1 MRRKTVT
8 IRTMKNNLFTYCK
21 QHKLLLGGALVI
33 WLLLCMVLT
42 PVYTTVTLNFAED
55 PSGEYIT
62 TVYAGP
68 RQHVRPSDAKSRV
81 INSGAA
87 RISFF
92 DIRYGNHCSLKRI
105 DPLDRAYDAGPLTL
119 ESLTI
124 RQNGILTIKLEG
136 AQLQNCLTGN
146 EHIRLL
152 EGEGFT
158 FEVTGEDP
166 QLLPTAELEAMYGRF
181 RFPVFLV
188 GFFAFG
194 GGLILLLALY
204 LWLYREMSGA
214 SKGQRIAACLFA
226 AGLLGAVFTCVYTGL
241 RSPFWLNPDEYDV
254 KAAVNYYFTHFM
266 PPDIRSD
273 IINDSFP
280 VYGTSRHFEWNL
292 FYFYAAKLG
301 QFFADPALQM
311 RLFSLIIFTVM
322 AGITLKNIRRHYA
335 LLFVLLLT
343 PQVWYIFSYST
354 SDALDFFA
362 GFLSLYELLEEN
374 SMLNRL
380 LREPYRRR
388 HILYYG
394 LLSVLFI
401 HLLWAKASFYPI
413 LVFLFLILLIRLVH
427 REKEER
433 GTLLR
438 KYLILVGLTL
448 GIFVVRYMITDYP
461 YYGFDKLGAVIEVT
475 ERHAEY
481 GYKPSTPPIL
491 QAYSMS
497 FFGKGITLGELLTKY
512 EFHKNLFRTFA
523 GFFGSYAFG
532 EGNWYYIFMGL
543 LYVLLLGWITW
554 RFIRMK
560 SRQRWQEYGAVMF
573 CCFLQ
578 YALIVFN
585 SWFIDF
591 QPQGR
596 YLLPILFFFTYLIA
610 RTEQPEKDRLLRGI
624 LICTCLMSLFAFWH
638 VGVPNLVPDRV
649 ILP

>member
-1 MRRKTVT
+1 
-8 IRTMKNNLFTYCK
+8 MKKKWYNCSK
-21 QHKLLLGGALVI
+21 QYKLLLGGALVL
-33 WLLLCMVLT
+33 WLLVCILLT
-42 PVYTTVTLNFAED
+42 PVYTTVTLDFADD

-68 RQHVRPSDAKSRV
+68 RSHVRASDAKSRV
-81 INSGAA
+81 INSGTA
-87 RISFF
+87 RISFL
-92 DIRYGNHCSLKRI
+92 DVRYGKHCALKRI
-105 DPLDRAYDAGPLTL
+105 DPLDREYESGPLTVQRM
-119 ESLTI
+119 TV
-124 RQNGILTIKLEG
+124 RQNGFLTIDLNEE
-136 AQLQNCLTGN
+136 QLRRFFTGN
-146 EHIRLL
+146 DQVRFTAED
-152 EGEGFT
+152 GFT
-158 FEVTGEDP
+158 FEVTGGDP
-166 QLLPTAELEAMYGRF
+166 QLLPTEEFQALYRQF
-181 RFPVFLV
+181 RFPVFFM
-188 GFFAFG
+188 GFLG
-194 GGLILLLALY
+194 SSLIWLLLLGLS
-204 LWLYREMSGA
+204 LWLYQETKNA
-214 SKGQRIAACLFA
+214 SLGGRVASYLFA
-226 AGLLGAVFTCVYTGL
+226 AGLVGAVLTCIYTGL

-273 IINDSFP
+273 VINDSFP

-301 QFFADPALQM
+301 QFFVDPTVRM
-311 RLFSLIIFTVM
+311 RLFSLLIFTVM
-322 AGITLKNIRRHYA
+322 AGITLKNIRKHYA

-343 PQVWYIFSYST
+343 PQVWYIFSYAT

-362 GFLSLYELLEEN
+362 GFLSLYEILEEN

-380 LREPYRRR
+380 LREPYHRR

-413 LVFLFLILLIRLVH
+413 LVFLFLILLIRLLH
-427 REKEER
+427 QEKKER
-433 GTLLR
+433 GALLR

-448 GIFVVRYMITDYP
+448 GIFVIRYMITDYP
-461 YYGFDKLGAVIEVT
+461 YYGFDKLRVVIEVT
-475 ERHAEY
+475 ERRADF
-481 GYKPSTPPIL
+481 GYKPSTPPIE

-532 EGNWYYIFMGL
+532 EGDWYYILMGG
-543 LYVLLLGWITW
+543 LYLILLGWLTW
-554 RFIRMK
+554 RFIQMK
-560 SRQRWQEYGAVMF
+560 DKQKWQEYGAAAF

-596 YLLPILFFFTYLIA
+596 YLLPILFFISYLIS
-610 RTEQPEKDRLLRGI
+610 RINRSKEDKVLRG
-624 LICTCLMSLFAFWH
+624 LLVCTCLLSLFAFWH
-638 VGVPNLVPDRV
+638 VGIPNLVPDQV

>member
-8 IRTMKNNLFTYCK
+8 IRIMKKNQFINYK
-21 QHKLLLGGALVI
+21 QHKLLLGGAMVI
-33 WLLLCMVLT
+33 WLLLCMVFT
-42 PVYTTVTLNFAED
+42 PIYTTVTLELAED

-62 TVYAGP
+62 TIYAGP
-68 RQHVRPSDAKSRV
+68 RENIRPSDAKSRV
-81 INSGAA
+81 INSGTA
-87 RISFF
+87 RISFL
-92 DIRYGNHCSLKRI
+92 DVRYGGHCSLKRI
-105 DPLDRAYDAGPLTL
+105 DPLDRAYDNGPVTL
-119 ESLTI
+119 KSLTV
-124 RQNGILTIKLEG
+124 RQNGILTIRLEG
-136 AQLQNCLTGN
+136 EQLRSYFTGN
-146 EHIRLL
+146 EHVRLL
-152 EGEGFT
+152 EGGFT

-166 QLLPTAELEAMYGRF
+166 QLLPTAEFQALYRQF
-181 RFPVFLV
+181 RFPVFVPGCL
-188 GFFAFG
+188 GFG
-194 GGLILLLALY
+194 MILLLLGGLC
-204 LWLYREMSGA
+204 LWLCRETGRVSRGE
-214 SKGQRIAACLFA
+214 RIAAFLFA
-226 AGLLGAVFTCVYTGL
+226 AGLMGAVFTCIYTGL

-254 KAAVNYYFTHFM
+254 KAAVNYYFTHWM

-273 IINDSFP
+273 AISDSFP

-292 FYFYAAKLG
+292 FYFYTAKLG
-301 QFFADPALQM
+301 QFFTDPTVRM
-311 RLFSLIIFTVM
+311 RLFSLVIFTVM
-322 AGITLKNIRRHYA
+322 AGITLKNIRKHYA
-335 LLFVLLLT
+335 LLLVLLLT

-380 LREPYRRR
+380 LREPYGRR

-394 LLSVLFI
+394 LLSILFI
-401 HLLWAKASFYPI
+401 HLMWAKASFYPI
-413 LVFLFLILLIRLVH
+413 LVFLFLILLIRLLH
-427 REKEER
+427 QEKKAR
-433 GTLLR
+433 GALLR
-438 KYLILVGLTL
+438 KYLILAGLTL
-448 GIFVVRYMITDYP
+448 GIFVIRYLITDYP

-475 ERHAEY
+475 ERQAEY
-481 GYKPSTPPIL
+481 GYKPSTPPIE

-532 EGNWYYIFMGL
+532 EGNWYYLLMGL
-543 LYVLLLGWITW
+543 LYLSLLGWITV

-560 SRQRWQEYGAVMF
+560 DRQKWQEYAAVMF

-596 YLLPILFFFTYLIA
+596 YLLPVLFFVSYLTA
-610 RTEQPEKDRLLRGI
+610 RTERPEKDRFLRGI
-624 LICTCLMSLFAFWH
+624 LVCTCLLSLFAFWH
-638 VGVPNLVPDRV
+638 VGVPNLIPDRV

>member
-1 MRRKTVT
+1 MKT
-8 IRTMKNNLFTYCK
+8 NLITYCK
-21 QHKLLLGGALVI
+21 QHKLLLGGALAL
-33 WLLLCMVLT
+33 WLLLCLICT
-42 PVYTTVTLNFAED
+42 PVYTTVTLTFAQD

-68 RQHVRPSDAKSRV
+68 RQHVRPADAKSRV
-81 INSGAA
+81 INSGTA
-87 RISFF
+87 RISFL
-92 DIRYGNHCSLKRI
+92 DLSYGSHCSLKRI
-105 DPLDRAYDAGPLTL
+105 DPLDRAYDNGSLTL
-119 ESLTI
+119 ESLTV
-124 RQNGILTIKLEG
+124 RRNGIVTIYLEG
-136 AQLQNCLTGN
+136 AELRSYFTGN
-146 EHIRLL
+146 DQVRLL
-152 EGEGFT
+152 EDQGFT

-166 QLLPTAELEAMYGRF
+166 QLLPTKDFEALYRQF
-181 RFPVFLV
+181 HFPVFLI
-188 GFFAFG
+188 GFLAFG
-194 GGLILLLALY
+194 GLLLL
-204 LWLYREMSGA
+204 LGLLCVWLYREMGNA
-214 SKGQRIAACLFA
+214 SKGQRMAAYLFA
-226 AGLLGAVFTCVYTGL
+226 AGLLGAVFTCIYTGL

-273 IINDSFP
+273 IISDSFP

-292 FYFYAAKLG
+292 FYLYAAKVG
-301 QFFADPALQM
+301 QFFSDPTLRM
-311 RLFSLIIFTVM
+311 RLFSLVIFALM
-322 AGITLKNIRRHYA
+322 AGIALKNIRKHYA

-380 LREPYRRR
+380 LREPYERR

-394 LLSVLFI
+394 LLSILFI

-413 LVFLFLILLIRLVH
+413 LVFLFLILLIRLLH
-427 REKEER
+427 QEKRER
-433 GTLLR
+433 GALFR

-448 GIFVVRYMITDYP
+448 GIFVIRYMITDYP
-461 YYGFDKLGAVIEVT
+461 YYGFNKLGVVIEVT
-475 ERHAEY
+475 ERQAEY
-481 GYKPSTPPIL
+481 GYKPSTPPIE

-497 FFGKGITLGELLTKY
+497 FFGKGITLGELLTQY

-532 EGNWYYIFMGL
+532 EGNWYYILMGL
-543 LYVLLLGWITW
+543 FYAALLGWITW
-554 RFIRMK
+554 RFVRMRD
-560 SRQRWQEYGAVMF
+560 RQKWQEYGAVMF

-596 YLLPILFFFTYLIA
+596 YLLPVLFFVSYLIA
-610 RTEQPEKDRLLRGI
+610 RTDQPEKDRLLRGI
-624 LICTCLMSLFAFWH
+624 LVCTCLLSLFAFWH

>member
-1 MRRKTVT
+1 MVKDF
-8 IRTMKNNLFTYCK
+8 MKKKWYNCSK
-21 QHKLLLGGALVI
+21 QYKLLLGGALVL
-33 WLLLCMVLT
+33 WLLVCILLT
-42 PVYTTVTLNFAED
+42 PVYTTVTLDFADD

-68 RQHVRPSDAKSRV
+68 RSHVRASDAKSRV
-81 INSGAA
+81 INSGTA
-87 RISFF
+87 RISFL
-92 DIRYGNHCSLKRI
+92 DVRYGKHCALKRI
-105 DPLDRAYDAGPLTL
+105 DPLDREYESGPLTVQRM
-119 ESLTI
+119 TV
-124 RQNGILTIKLEG
+124 RQNGFLTIDLNEE
-136 AQLQNCLTGN
+136 QLRRFFTGN
-146 EHIRLL
+146 DQVRFTAED
-152 EGEGFT
+152 GFT
-158 FEVTGEDP
+158 FEVTGGDP
-166 QLLPTAELEAMYGRF
+166 QLLPTEEFQALYRQF
-181 RFPVFLV
+181 RFPVFFM
-188 GFFAFG
+188 GFLG
-194 GGLILLLALY
+194 SSLIWLLLLGLS
-204 LWLYREMSGA
+204 LWLYQETKNA
-214 SKGQRIAACLFA
+214 SLGGRVASYLFA
-226 AGLLGAVFTCVYTGL
+226 AGLVGAVLTCIYTGL

-273 IINDSFP
+273 VINDSFP

-301 QFFADPALQM
+301 QFFVDPTVRM
-311 RLFSLIIFTVM
+311 RLFSLLIFTVM
-322 AGITLKNIRRHYA
+322 AGITLKNIRKHYA

-343 PQVWYIFSYST
+343 PQVWYIFSYAT

-362 GFLSLYELLEEN
+362 GFLSLYEILEEN

-380 LREPYRRR
+380 LREPYHRR

-413 LVFLFLILLIRLVH
+413 LVFLFLILLIRLLH
-427 REKEER
+427 QEKKER
-433 GTLLR
+433 GALLR

-448 GIFVVRYMITDYP
+448 GIFVIRYMITDYP
-461 YYGFDKLGAVIEVT
+461 YYGFDKLRVVIEVT
-475 ERHAEY
+475 ERRADF
-481 GYKPSTPPIL
+481 GYKPSTPPIE

-532 EGNWYYIFMGL
+532 EGDWYYILMGG
-543 LYVLLLGWITW
+543 LYLILLGWLTW
-554 RFIRMK
+554 RFIQMK
-560 SRQRWQEYGAVMF
+560 DKQKWQEYGAAAF

-596 YLLPILFFFTYLIA
+596 YLLPILFFISYLIS
-610 RTEQPEKDRLLRGI
+610 RINRSKEDKVLRG
-624 LICTCLMSLFAFWH
+624 LLVCTCLLSLFAFWH
-638 VGVPNLVPDRV
+638 VGIPNLVPDQV

>member
-1 MRRKTVT
+1 MVKDF
-8 IRTMKNNLFTYCK
+8 MKKKWFDCSK
-21 QHKLLLGGALVI
+21 QHKLLLGGALVL
-33 WLLLCMVLT
+33 WLLACLVLT
-42 PVYTTVTLNFAED
+42 PVYTTVTLDFAED

-68 RQHVRPSDAKSRV
+68 RSHVRVSDAKSRV
-81 INSGAA
+81 IDSGAA
-87 RISFF
+87 RISFL
-92 DIRYGNHCSLKRI
+92 DVRYGKHCSLKRI
-105 DPLDRAYDAGPLTL
+105 DPLDRGYESGALTL
-119 ESLTI
+119 QRMTV
-124 RQNGILTIKLEG
+124 RQNGFVTIDLTED
-136 AQLQNCLTGN
+136 QLRSFFTGN
-146 EHIRLL
+146 EQIRFV
-152 EGEGFT
+152 GEDGFT

-166 QLLPTAELEAMYGRF
+166 QLLPTAEFEALYRQF
-181 RFPVFLV
+181 RFPVFLIGYV
-188 GFFAFG
+188 VSSV
-194 GGLILLLALY
+194 IWLLLLGLG
-204 LWLYREMSGA
+204 LWLYGETKDA
-214 SKGQRIAACLFA
+214 SLGGRIASYLFA
-226 AGLLGAVFTCVYTGL
+226 AGLIGAVLTCVYTGL

-273 IINDSFP
+273 MISDSFP

-301 QFFADPALQM
+301 QFFSDPTVRM

-322 AGITLKNIRRHYA
+322 AGITLKNIRKHYA

-362 GFLSLYELLEEN
+362 GFLSIYELLEEN

-413 LVFLFLILLIRLVH
+413 LVFLFLILLIRLLH
-427 REKEER
+427 QEKQDR
-433 GTLLR
+433 GPLLR

-448 GIFVVRYMITDYP
+448 GIFMIRYMITDYP
-461 YYGFDKLGAVIEVT
+461 YYGFNKLGVIIEVT
-475 ERHAEY
+475 ERRADF
-481 GYKPSTPPIL
+481 GYKPSTPPIE

-497 FFGKGITLGELLTKY
+497 FFGKGITLGQLLTKY

-532 EGNWYYIFMGL
+532 EGDWYYVLMGA
-543 LYVLLLGWITW
+543 LYLALLGWITW
-554 RFIRMK
+554 RFVRMK
-560 SRQRWQEYGAVMF
+560 DKQKWQEYGAVVF

-596 YLLPILFFFTYLIA
+596 YLLPILFFIAYLIS
-610 RTEQPEKDRLLRGI
+610 RMDHPKEDKVLRGI
-624 LICTCLMSLFAFWH
+624 LVCTCLLSLFAFWH
-638 VGVPNLVPDRV
+638 VGIPNLVPNQV

>member
-1 MRRKTVT
+1 MVKDFMRKKWFDCGKWHR
-8 IRTMKNNLFTYCK
+8 F
-21 QHKLLLGGALVI
+21 LLGGALI
-33 WLLLCMVLT
+33 LWLLVCIVLI
-42 PVYTTVTLNFAED
+42 PVYTTVTLDFAED

-68 RQHVRPSDAKSRV
+68 RSHVRASDAKSRV
-81 INSGAA
+81 INSGTA
-87 RISFF
+87 RISFL
-92 DIRYGNHCSLKRI
+92 DVHYGKHCSLKRI
-105 DPLDRAYDAGPLTL
+105 DPLDRGYESGALTL
-119 ESLTI
+119 QRVTV
-124 RQNGILTIKLEG
+124 RQNGFVTIDITEKELRSFF
-136 AQLQNCLTGN
+136 TGN
-146 EHIRLL
+146 EQVHFV
-152 EGEGFT
+152 GEDGFT

-166 QLLPTAELEAMYGRF
+166 QLLPTAEFEALYRQF
-181 RFPVFLV
+181 HFPVFLMGYV
-188 GFFAFG
+188 VSSV
-194 GGLILLLALY
+194 IWLLLLGLG
-204 LWLYREMSGA
+204 LWLYGETKDA
-214 SKGQRIAACLFA
+214 SRGGRIAAYLFA
-226 AGLLGAVFTCVYTGL
+226 AGLIGAVLTCVYTGL

-273 IINDSFP
+273 IISDSFP

-301 QFFADPALQM
+301 QFFSDPTVRM
-311 RLFSLIIFTVM
+311 RLFSLIIFTIM
-322 AGITLKNIRRHYA
+322 AGITLKNIRKHYA

-380 LREPYRRR
+380 LRESYRRR

-394 LLSVLFI
+394 LLSILFI

-413 LVFLFLILLIRLVH
+413 LVFLFLILLIRLLNQ
-427 REKEER
+427 EKTDR
-433 GTLLR
+433 GPLLR

-448 GIFVVRYMITDYP
+448 GIFVIRYMITDYP
-461 YYGFDKLGAVIEVT
+461 YYGFNKLGVVIEVT
-475 ERHAEY
+475 EQRADF
-481 GYKPSTPPIL
+481 GYKPSTPPIE

-532 EGNWYYIFMGL
+532 EGDWYYILMGA
-543 LYVLLLGWITW
+543 LYLTLLGWITW

-560 SRQRWQEYGAVMF
+560 DKQKWQEYGAVVF

-596 YLLPILFFFTYLIA
+596 YLLPILFFIAYLIS
-610 RTEQPEKDRLLRGI
+610 RTEHPKEDKVLRGI
-624 LICTCLMSLFAFWH
+624 LVCTCLLSLFAFWH
-638 VGVPNLVPDRV
+638 VGIPNLVPSQV